1 MAPDGAAMPNRART
15 ANAFSM
21 RTPTSTPRAVDD
33 PVALYVHA
41 YVPVGLSEARWPQVQ
56 ELVVAQ
62 VLRLNVGLETMR
74 RCIRALAYLTSWCV
88 DQHIPIDVEHVLDP
102 DTVERYCTEGLSGTE
117 ASMSRVR
124 GDLRRLGRTLTATAP
139 WEPLPAPLSR
149 TKLPPPYS
157 RAELALIERDIAR
170 QATALRRQTASATSL
185 LGLGAGLDGRWN
197 TKVRGTAVKKVGGL
211 VVVEVPDPAARR
223 VVVRAGFAEDL
234 LGLAAAAGEGLLIG
248 DRKVSKNA
256 SSEFA
261 ADIIIDGGRIPFSPA
276 RLRSTWLVAHLEAGT
291 QLPTLLQAAGM
302 RTFGS
307 LGDLLGFV
315 RPLADGEARTQLAGA

>member
-1 MAPDGAAMPNRART
+1 MAVPDGPTMPNRART
-15 ANAFSM
+15 ANAFPM
-21 RTPTSTPRAVDD
+21 RSPTSTPRAVDD
-33 PVALYVHA
+33 PVALYVLG
-41 YVPVGLSEARWPQVQ
+41 YVPVGLPEVRWAQVR

-102 DTVERYCTEGLSGTE
+102 DTVERYCTEGLSGTD
-117 ASMSRVR
+117 AAMSRVR

-139 WEPLPAPLSR
+139 WEPLPKSLAR

-157 RAELALIERDIAR
+157 GAELAVIERDIAH
-170 QATALRRQTASATSL
+170 QATALRRQTAKAAWL

-211 VVVEVPDPAARR
+211 AVVEVPDPAARR

-234 LGLAAAAGEGLLIG
+234 LGLAAVAGEGLVVG
-248 DRKVSKNA
+248 DRKVSK
-256 SSEFA
+256 
-261 ADIIIDGGRIPFSPA
+261 SPWN
-276 RLRSTWLVAHLEAGT
+276 S
-291 QLPTLLQAAGM
+291 
-302 RTFGS
+302 
-307 LGDLLGFV
+307 
-315 RPLADGEARTQLAGA
+315 

>member
-1 MAPDGAAMPNRART
+1 MPNRART
-15 ANAFSM
+15 ANAFPM
-21 RTPTSTPRAVDD
+21 RSPTSTPRAVDD

-41 YVPVGLSEARWPQVQ
+41 YVPVGLPEVRWSQVR

-102 DTVERYCTEGLSGTE
+102 DTVERYCTEGLNGTD
-117 ASMSRVR
+117 AAVSRVR

-149 TKLPPPYS
+149 TKLAPPYS
-157 RAELALIERDIAR
+157 RAELAVIERDIAR
-170 QATALRRQTASATSL
+170 QATSLRRQTAKAAWL

-211 VVVEVPDPAARR
+211 AVVEVPDPAARR
-223 VVVRAGFAEDL
+223 VVVRAGFAEEL
-234 LGLAAAAGEGLLIG
+234 LGLAAVAGEGLVVG
-248 DRKVSKNA
+248 DRKVSKN
-256 SSEFA
+256 SPSEFA
-261 ADIIIDGGRIPFSPA
+261 ADITIDGGRLEFSPA
-276 RLRSTWLVAHLEAGT
+276 RLRSTWLVSHLEAGT
-291 QLPTLLQAAGM
+291 QLPVLLRAAGM

-307 LGDLLGFV
+307 LGDLLGSV
-315 RPLADGEARTQLAGA
+315 RPLAEDKARTQLAGA

>member
-1 MAPDGAAMPNRART
+1 MPNRART
-15 ANAFSM
+15 ANAFPM
-21 RTPTSTPRAVDD
+21 RSPTSTPRAVDD

-41 YVPVGLSEARWPQVQ
+41 YVPVGLPEVRWSQVR

-102 DTVERYCTEGLSGTE
+102 DTVERYCTEGLNGTD
-117 ASMSRVR
+117 AAVSRVR

-149 TKLPPPYS
+149 TKLAPPYS
-157 RAELALIERDIAR
+157 RAELAVIERDIAR
-170 QATALRRQTASATSL
+170 QATSLRRQTAKAAWL

-211 VVVEVPDPAARR
+211 AVVEVPDPAARR
-223 VVVRAGFAEDL
+223 VVVRAGFAEEL
-234 LGLAAAAGEGLLIG
+234 LGLAAVAGEGLVVG
-248 DRKVSKNA
+248 DRKVSKN
-256 SSEFA
+256 SPSEFA
-261 ADIIIDGGRIPFSPA
+261 ADITIDQGRIQFSPA

-291 QLPTLLQAAGM
+291 QLPTLLEAAGM

-307 LGDLLGFV
+307 LGDLLRFV
-315 RPLADGEARTQLAGA
+315 RPLPRADAGAELAGA